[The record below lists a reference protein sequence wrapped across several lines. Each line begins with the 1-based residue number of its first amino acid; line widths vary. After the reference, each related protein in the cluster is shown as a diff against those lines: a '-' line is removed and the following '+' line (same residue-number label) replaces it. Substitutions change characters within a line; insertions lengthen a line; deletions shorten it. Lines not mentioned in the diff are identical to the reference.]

1 LTSGVSEAKAE
12 HSPTDNVHAV
22 LNLEKEPGSAR
33 LAEPADRSRGT
44 KLANVRSAVRETS
57 AWAA

>member
-33 LAEPADRSRGT
+33 LM
-44 KLANVRSAVRETS
+44 KLLLVSGASWMAGATRLE
-57 AWAA
+57 